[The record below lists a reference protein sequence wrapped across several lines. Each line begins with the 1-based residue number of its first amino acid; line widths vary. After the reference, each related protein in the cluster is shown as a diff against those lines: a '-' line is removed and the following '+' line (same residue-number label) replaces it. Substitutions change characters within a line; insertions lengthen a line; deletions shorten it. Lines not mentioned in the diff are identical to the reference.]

1 MDYKWNDVTKDYEFC
16 GKEDD
21 DEEPMQGNQEER
33 GKRQRLELVGSES
46 MEGGSS
52 EVSNNAIMDMLK
64 EMSLKQDMFQS
75 NVNKRL
81 EDMHS
86 YNVARINREESKDS
100 AGRLLQG
107 FARGTVLDSHA
118 LILQFRLV
126 KNDAKVQKRVG
137 KGKSLT
143 KLLVKNVAFE
153 ATKKDLR
160 QLFSPFGQI
169 KSLKLPMKF
178 RKHSGFA
185 FVEYVTQQEAENAL
199 TALSSTH
206 LYSRHLVSETVF

>member
-1 MDYKWNDVTKDYEFC
+1 MD
-16 GKEDD
+16 
-21 DEEPMQGNQEER
+21 
-33 GKRQRLELVGSES
+33 LL
-46 MEGGSS
+46 
-52 EVSNNAIMDMLK
+52 
-64 EMSLKQDMFQS
+64 SLTPQS
-75 NVNKRL
+75 
-81 EDMHS
+81 
-86 YNVARINREESKDS
+86 
-100 AGRLLQG
+100 LLH
-107 FARGTVLDSHA
+107 GTVLDSHA